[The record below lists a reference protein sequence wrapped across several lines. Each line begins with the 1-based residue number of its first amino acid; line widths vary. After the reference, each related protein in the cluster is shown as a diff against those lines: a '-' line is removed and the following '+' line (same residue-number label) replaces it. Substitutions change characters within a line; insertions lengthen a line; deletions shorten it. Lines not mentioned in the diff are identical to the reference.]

1 MPFAREY
8 PLILNS
14 WVPTIVSVREVD
26 DDEEV
31 DGEGGGWDTDDVVD
45 GFGRKSL
52 WFTIVPIN
60 WERERIWGDSEFDVF
75 LGVLFSMGIGF
86 QAKVGE
92 FENWDIQD
100 LEMEKDFCFWVGAVW
115 LCFWW
120 IWLGNLK
127 VGVSESDCELW
138 GMIIEYH
145 FYCEYLCC
153 TIIGFFHFFSLQFF
167 INFSIVYNYYF

>member
-1 MPFAREY
+1 MTTKRLTEKAAVGTQTT
-8 PLILNS
+8 S
-14 WVPTIVSVREVD
+14 STVS
-26 DDEEV
+26 
-31 DGEGGGWDTDDVVD
+31 DG
-45 GFGRKSL
+45 SL
-52 WFTIVPIN
+52 CGLLLCPST
-60 WERERIWGDSEFDVF
+60 EREIENFFSVDSEFDVF
-75 LGVLFSMGIGF
+75 LGFLFSMGIGF

-100 LEMEKDFCFWVGAVW
+100 LEMEKDFCFWVGTVW
-115 LCFWW
+115 LCSWW